1 MVLASIDDRIVEWVA
16 AHRFALLNGFF
27 TALGTVEKLG
37 AIWVLL
43 SFVVGLLMRRG
54 VWAAVGL
61 AALTAATTL
70 AADGASF
77 VVKDLVHR
85 ARPFEAH
92 PQIHPLYVVHSSSF
106 PAGHAATAFAGATLL
121 SYLAPRLAPLFVGL
135 AAAIGFSRIYVGV
148 HYPTDVLAGALIGI
162 VVGAAAIGVVLLVEK
177 KWKPRAVTGGR
188 QPIHAS

>member
-16 AHRFALLNGFF
+16 AHRFAPFNGFF

-188 QPIHAS
+188 QPIQAS